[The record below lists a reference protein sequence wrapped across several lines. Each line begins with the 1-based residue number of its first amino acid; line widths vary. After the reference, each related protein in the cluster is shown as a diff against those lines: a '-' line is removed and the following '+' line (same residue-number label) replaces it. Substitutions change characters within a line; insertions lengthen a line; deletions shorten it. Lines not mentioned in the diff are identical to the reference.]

1 MPISPT
7 ICRLH
12 QCSDFNLNKNKDKKW
27 LVKETVWILDRFSDE
42 NILITKK
49 TRQSKEIIEKIGGYR
64 EYIGMST
71 FTQVELK

>member
-49 TRQSKEIIEKIGGYR
+49 PGSQKKSLKKSVVIENI
-64 EYIGMST
+64 
-71 FTQVELK
+71 